1 MDEIFE
7 IGNRKNRTSQR
18 GQSLLE
24 FAMTLPL
31 LLLIVLGVIEFGR
44 AYFQYNT
51 LSKAVRQG
59 ARYMSMHAYD
69 PIELTRAQ
77 NIAIYGNREG
87 TGSPCL
93 PGLGVG
99 NITITPRNPD
109 TAGGASRTNPP
120 RWVTVGVTGY
130 TFQPMFSGILPISSV
145 SFTPSVEMRYVG
157 LNAYLDQ

>member
-7 IGNRKNRTSQR
+7 TSNRKNRRLQR

-24 FAMTLPL
+24 FTMVLPL
-31 LLLIVLGVIEFGR
+31 LLLITLGVVEFGR

-69 PIELTRAQ
+69 AIELTRAQ

-93 PGLGVG
+93 PGLAVG

-109 TAGGASRTNPP
+109 TGASRTNPP
-120 RWVTVGVTGY
+120 RWVRVGITGY
-130 TFQPMFSGILPISSV
+130 TFQPMFAGILPISSFT
-145 SFTPSVEMRYVG
+145 FTPSVEMRYVG
-157 LNAYLDQ
+157 LNAFLDQ

>member
-7 IGNRKNRTSQR
+7 IRNRKNRTSQQ

-93 PGLGVG
+93 PGLAAG

-109 TAGGASRTNPP
+109 TAQGASRTNPP
-120 RWVTVGVTGY
+120 RWVRVEITGY
-130 TFQPMFSGILPISSV
+130 AFQPMFAGILPISSFT
-145 SFTPSVEMRYVG
+145 FTPSVEMRYVG
-157 LNAYLDQ
+157 LNAWLDQ

>member
-1 MDEIFE
+1 MDGIFE
-7 IGNRKNRTSQR
+7 IRNRSNRTLQG

-24 FAMTLPL
+24 FAMVLPL

-44 AYFQYNT
+44 AYYQYNT
-51 LSKAVRQG
+51 LSKAVREG

-77 NIAIYGNREG
+77 NITVYGNREG
-87 TGSPCL
+87 TGSPSL
-93 PGLGVG
+93 PGLAVG

-120 RWVTVGVTGY
+120 RWVRVGVTGY
-130 TFQPMFSGILPISSV
+130 TFQPMFPGIVPISSFT
-145 SFTPSVEMRYVG
+145 FTPSVEMRYVG
-157 LNAYLDQ
+157 LNAWLDQ

>member
-1 MDEIFE
+1 MNETFFE
-7 IGNRKNRTSQR
+7 TGNGTNRTRQR

-24 FAMTLPL
+24 FAIVLPL

-44 AYFQYNT
+44 AYYQYNT

-69 PIELTRAQ
+69 AIELAKAQ
-77 NIAIYGNREG
+77 NIAVYGNREG

-93 PGLGVG
+93 PELVAG

-109 TAGGASRTNPP
+109 AGASRTNPP
-120 RWVTVGVTGY
+120 RWVRVGVTGY
-130 TFQPMFSGILPISSV
+130 TFQPLFSGILPISN
-145 SFTPSVEMRYVG
+145 FTFAPSVEMRYVG
-157 LNAYLDQ
+157 LNAWLDQ

>member
-7 IGNRKNRTSQR
+7 IRNRKNRTSQR

-69 PIELTRAQ
+69 PIELTRTQ
-77 NIAIYGNREG
+77 NITVYGNREG

-93 PGLGVG
+93 PGLAAG

-109 TAGGASRTNPP
+109 TGASRTNPP
-120 RWVTVGVTGY
+120 RWIRVGVTGY
-130 TFQPMFSGILPISSV
+130 TFQPMFPGIVPISSFT
-145 SFTPSVEMRYVG
+145 FTPNVEMRYVG
-157 LNAYLDQ
+157 LNAWLDQ

>member
-1 MDEIFE
+1 MDGSFE
-7 IGNRKNRTSQR
+7 IRNSSNRTLQG

-24 FAMTLPL
+24 FAMVLPL

-44 AYFQYNT
+44 AYYQYNT
-51 LSKAVRQG
+51 LSKAVREG

-93 PGLGVG
+93 PGLAVG
-99 NITITPRNPD
+99 NISITPRNPD
-109 TAGGASRTNPP
+109 TGASRTNPP
-120 RWVTVGVTGY
+120 RWIRVGVTGY
-130 TFQPMFSGILPISSV
+130 TFQLMFPGIVPISSFA
-145 SFTPSVEMRYVG
+145 FTPSVEMRYVG
-157 LNAYLDQ
+157 LNAWLDQ